1 MQLRAVSLFVPGR
14 LEVFGKHTDYAGGR
28 SLVAAVPRGI
38 SMSARRTSDGY
49 VTVEDRT
56 ASETASFTG
65 AGDGEEHGWRRYVR
79 TVVRRLRSNFPE
91 ADLSARISLSSDLPQ
106 SAGISSSSAF
116 VIAIAESLVHC
127 AGIEALPQWQGAIR
141 SKEERAA
148 YFGCIENGAD
158 FGALAGGHGVGTHGG
173 SEDHAAI
180 LMSEAG
186 RLRAF
191 SFAPIHPLQVVTM
204 PAEWTFVVAS
214 SGVAAQKTG
223 DVRCAYNRLAGD
235 AAQLLAAWRR
245 EYPHDP
251 RSLGHLA
258 REGAL
263 SGFHP
268 PAVLRSRFEHF
279 IAEDARVAEATDAF
293 ARRDITVLGD
303 LAAASHADAD
313 RLLGNQIEQTRALV
327 DIAGALGAPA
337 ASSFGA
343 GWGGSVWA
351 LVQKEDAN
359 SFARTWLTEYR
370 RRHPDHASTAFVS
383 PPSDGARRIG

>member
-1 MQLRAVSLFVPGR
+1 LTDVNLFVPGR

-38 SMSARRTSDGY
+38 SVSATRTSDGY

-56 ASETASFTG
+56 ASETARFTSD
-65 AGDGEEHGWRRYVR
+65 GDGEDHAWRRYVG
-79 TVVRRLRSNFPE
+79 TVIRRLRSNFPQAE
-91 ADLSARISLSSDLPQ
+91 LSARISLSSDLPQ
-106 SAGISSSSAF
+106 AAGISSSSAF
-116 VIAIAESLVHC
+116 VIAIAETLVHC
-127 AGIEALPQWQGAIR
+127 AGIEALTEWQAAIR
-141 SKEERAA
+141 SDEDRAG

-158 FGALAGGHGVGTHGG
+158 FGPLPGGPGVGTHGG

-191 SFAPIHPLQVVTM
+191 SFAPIHALQVVTM
-204 PAEWTFVVAS
+204 PPEWTFVVAS
-214 SGVAAQKTG
+214 CGVAAQKTG
-223 DVRCAYNRLAGD
+223 DARRAYNRLAED

-245 EYPHDP
+245 EHAHDA

-263 SGFHP
+263 RGFHP
-268 PAVLRSRFEHF
+268 PEVLRSRFEHF
-279 IAEDARVAEATDAF
+279 IAEDARVAEAADAL

-327 DIAGALGAPA
+327 DIARALGASA

-351 LVQKEDAN
+351 LVQKEDADP
-359 SFARTWLTEYR
+359 FARTWLTEYR
-370 RRHPDHASTAFVS
+370 QRHPDHESTAFVS
-383 PPSDGARRIG
+383 PPSDGARRTE